1 MVEIVETLL
10 IACVPAIISGSVSF
24 VLAKSQAKSETKK
37 LQIENQHEIQK
48 LMEQHKVDIDAIR
61 EQHRLEMESKEKDHQ
76 HRLEI
81 MQKEHE
87 NELIRK
93 ESELENTAKYNAA
106 GSIMTGLFNGMLGG
120 AFNSPELQSEI
131 TKKILLLSDCD
142 AVKDIQ
148 SLVWDYNSENQI
160 IAENTYR
167 EDHSVTFDLET
178 SSKNR
183 CCNLL
188 FIDEEIKASRNQ
200 VTSSRLH
207 STLEKD
213 SGFQLWVLE
222 L

>member
-120 AFNSPELQSEI
+120 AFNSPELQGEI
-131 TKKILLLSDCD
+131 TKKILEG
-142 AVKDIQ
+142 VK
-148 SLVWDYNSENQI
+148 
-160 IAENTYR
+160 
-167 EDHSVTFDLET
+167 T
-178 SSKNR
+178 SP
-183 CCNLL
+183 
-188 FIDEEIKASRNQ
+188 
-200 VTSSRLH
+200 
-207 STLEKD
+207 EK
-213 SGFQLWVLE
+213 
-222 L
+222 